1 MSGKGNIVI
10 HKMLV
15 CAEIAAKTVLNNTKL
30 SQNE

>member
-1 MSGKGNIVI
+1 MSGKGNIVV

-15 CAEIAAKTVLNNTKL
+15 CAAIAAKTILNNTRL